1 MSMKKFFVTG
11 TDTGVGKTT
20 ASCAL
25 LAAAK
30 ARGLRT
36 LAVKPVASGC
46 AETPDGLRNDDA
58 LALMA
63 AMTEVMAYEEVNPI
77 ALKEPQSPH
86 LAALHAGRRLTIAQI
101 GGLVRG
107 AMSRRV
113 DLAVVEGAGGWRVPI
128 SDREIMSDLPR
139 ALGLPVILVVGLR
152 LGCLNHAILT
162 TEAMAKDGV
171 RLAGWIG
178 NVLDPDLPALEGNVG
193 TLKTILPMPC
203 LGVLPWQPGATPEQ
217 LAVHLD
223 LHDLLGDAPA
233 A

>member
-36 LAVKPVASGC
+36 MAVKPVAAGC
-46 AETPDGLRNDDA
+46 AETPEGLRNDDA

-63 AMTEVMAYEEVNPI
+63 AMTEVMTYDEVNPI
-77 ALKEPQSPH
+77 ALREPLSPH
-86 LAALHAGRRLTIAQI
+86 LAASHEGRRLTMARI

-107 AMSRRV
+107 ALMRRA
-113 DLAVVEGAGGWRVPI
+113 DFAVVEGAGGWRVPL

-162 TEAMAKDGV
+162 TEAMARDGV

-178 NVLDPDLPALEGNVG
+178 SVLDPEMAALQGNIG

-203 LGVLPWQPGATPEQ
+203 LGILPWQPGATPEQ
-217 LAVHLD
+217 VAAHLD
-223 LHDLLGDAPA
+223 LQELLGEAPL
-233 A
+233 